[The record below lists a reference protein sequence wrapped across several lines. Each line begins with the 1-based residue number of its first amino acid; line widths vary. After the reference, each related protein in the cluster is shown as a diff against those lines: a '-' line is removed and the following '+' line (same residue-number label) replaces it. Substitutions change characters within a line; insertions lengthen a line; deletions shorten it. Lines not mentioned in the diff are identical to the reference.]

1 MKHLQFDLVPT
12 ELTVNHTT
20 NPIKSVFVQKFKG
33 EKKSLMKFA
42 EPILVKSANKS
53 EVTMS
58 SG

>member
-1 MKHLQFDLVPT
+1 MKHLEFDLVST

-33 EKKSLMKFA
+33 KKSLMKFV
-42 EPILVKSANKS
+42 EPILVKSAKKS
-53 EVTMS
+53 EVTVS